1 MLPLSTYPT
10 WQFILFQTLHQYLS
24 IPPRS
29 LHRQPGISAF
39 WAFPTVLYWHLKLR
53 LNTFSPYL
61 SITCFNNLVFG
72 SSFIIFLAKQNRKQK
87 QTPKTTRN
95 FNLICV
101 EYVPSICKIKF
112 TLKKFPHQSHNKN
125 KVKGKHMD
133 NKKQTKEAVF
143 HKDCGMLKK
152 LQSKH
157 FFWATL
163 YLYYFVLALFI
174 FS

>member
-1 MLPLSTYPT
+1 MAIHPFPDSPSVPIYPAAVTPQTARHLCFLS
-10 WQFILFQTLHQYLS
+10 FSHCVILTSRTQTQ
-24 IPPRS
+24 
-29 LHRQPGISAF
+29 Q
-39 WAFPTVLYWHLKLR
+39 
-53 LNTFSPYL
+53 FSPYL

-72 SSFIIFLAKQNRKQK
+72 SSFIVFLAKQNQKQN

-157 FFWATL
+157 FFWTTL

-174 FS
+174 FLNNIV